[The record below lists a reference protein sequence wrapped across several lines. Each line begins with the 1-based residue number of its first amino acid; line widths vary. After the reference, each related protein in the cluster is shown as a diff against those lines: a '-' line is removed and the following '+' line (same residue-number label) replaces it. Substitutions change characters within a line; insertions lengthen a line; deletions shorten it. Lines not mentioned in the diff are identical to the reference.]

1 MNMKAEIY
9 HIVSE
14 RDWNRLQISIT
25 FSDCIIDALL
35 GTGIHGQLR
44 ENIKKCIQIVNT
56 SNRPVLSIDMPSGVN
71 ANTGVVESD
80 ANFCHYYNYFWFT
93 EKLV

>member
-1 MNMKAEIY
+1 MKAEIY

-44 ENIKKCIQIVNT
+44 ENIKNVSK
-56 SNRPVLSIDMPSGVN
+56 
-71 ANTGVVESD
+71 
-80 ANFCHYYNYFWFT
+80 
-93 EKLV
+93 